1 MTQKPLPAQR
11 IEEVIRAYIKAC
23 NDADAAGIAACFHPD
38 AAHYFPHMAK
48 WSGVSTIRG
57 NFASRVH
64 DRGLY
69 WTVDQIIADS
79 SRSSAALEWT
89 LFDRQGRILR
99 GVDWFVFEPET
110 LRIRE
115 VRSYMAAGLG
125 LEVDRQELRE
135 FDYAG
140 RGYPTARP
148 VPDGKSGE
156 GTKR

>member
-1 MTQKPLPAQR
+1 MVGN
-11 IEEVIRAYIKAC
+11 IY
-23 NDADAAGIAACFHPD
+23 
-38 AAHYFPHMAK
+38 Y
-48 WSGVSTIRG
+48 RG
-57 NFASRVH
+57 QFCQSVH
-64 DRGLY
+64 ERGLY

-79 SRSSAALEWT
+79 SRSSAALKWT

>member
-1 MTQKPLPAQR
+1 
-11 IEEVIRAYIKAC
+11 
-23 NDADAAGIAACFHPD
+23 
-38 AAHYFPHMAK
+38 MAK
-48 WSGVSTIRG
+48 WSGASTIGG

-64 DRGLY
+64 ERGLY

-115 VRSYMAAGLG
+115 IRSYMAAGLG

>member
-1 MTQKPLPAQR
+1 M
-11 IEEVIRAYIKAC
+11 
-23 NDADAAGIAACFHPD
+23 
-38 AAHYFPHMAK
+38 
-48 WSGVSTIRG
+48 
-57 NFASRVH
+57 
-64 DRGLY
+64 
-69 WTVDQIIADS
+69 
-79 SRSSAALEWT
+79 
-89 LFDRQGRILR
+89 R